1 MEVQEL
7 KQLIK
12 KKEVPNFLI
21 FTGEEYEVQKIYI
34 QQIAKVK
41 NLSIHYAYD
50 IDEIWS
56 KLNTATLFGEDMLY
70 VLRDDREFTSNEKI
84 YSQIEAKLKNNTLIY
99 IATSYD
105 KRLKLYKQYKYSILE
120 FNALKSDVLKRYI
133 QKEIALNDRN
143 CEILMDICEYNYGHC
158 LLEIDKIQKSVDY
171 AIANEDNTQADLV
184 NYALKGSGMTVTGIS
199 VNKVFERLLEDG
211 TIYVPPRDTIWD
223 FIKAWLQNKPKR
235 AYDLYQ
241 DLKELQTPIFSIL
254 SNLYNN
260 TRQVLQVQTC
270 TGNNI
275 EKTTGLTAW
284 QIRNAKECVGKY
296 RARDL
301 AVLMRL
307 IQKVET
313 DIKTG
318 QLDESIA
325 IDYIFTSFF

>member
-105 KRLKLYKQYKYSILE
+105 KRLKLYKQYKYSIVE

-143 CEILMDICEYNYGHC
+143 CEILMDICDYNYGHC
-158 LLEIDKIQKSVDY
+158 LLEIDKIKRY
-171 AIANEDNTQADLV
+171 V
-184 NYALKGSGMTVTGIS
+184 NYLGPAPLFDG
-199 VNKVFERLLEDG
+199 VFEKLLEDG